1 MNETVKK
8 KISSHL
14 SQLEIATKLDTK
26 QQNVSRWLNNRIP
39 AERVIPFCDLL
50 GWEVTPH
57 ELRPDLYPKPTDGL
71 PTEI

>member
-26 QQNVSRWLNNRIP
+26 QQNVSRWLSNRIP

-50 GWEVTPH
+50 NWEVTPH